1 MKKIILLLSLFIGLS
16 SIAQDAT
23 KRFAL
28 LNEYKVKDMDIFR
41 KNFPVN
47 DAFARKS
54 YEGIMENRAV
64 HTSETGNLYNFSF
77 VDGDENLGKFITKR
91 GTTNG
96 KFREVNPKIAEE
108 NSNNTDGAWRRSTW
122 IRVNELEFLPAD
134 FKMEDYNFR
143 KIMIRTVPANEQ
155 EAFEKVFS
163 LTIANANQFGNNA
176 YISPYSDVQDA
187 QLEVVKIKPLNIFQA
202 GYMAIQL
209 FSKTIHTS
217 KNTTIQSVKSLH
229 IQYASKQPLHI
240 DGEALLTTQETI
252 EITMEPL
259 SLLVVVP
266 S

>member
-143 KIMIRTVPANEQ
+143 KIVIRTVPANEQ
-155 EAFEKVFS
+155 EAFEKQQLQQHELGLKIGVKYLS
-163 LTIANANQFGNNA
+163 VTWRAVDGYPTNTYLTILPDNSILDFYTHYADRQQKRNNSKE
-176 YISPYSDVQDA
+176 YNDS
-187 QLEVVKIKPLNIFQA
+187 
-202 GYMAIQL
+202 
-209 FSKTIHTS
+209 SKTG
-217 KNTTIQSVKSLH
+217 VKSN
-229 IQYASKQPLHI
+229 ITRI
-240 DGEALLTTQETI
+240 DHLWRI
-252 EITMEPL
+252 H
-259 SLLVVVP
+259 
-266 S
+266 